1 MHVEVIIPRLHD
13 VRDADMGSL
22 LLWEKIGYLILK
34 LPGIGFVT
42 LIVGTLEGTSPGTV
56 IGSNVYLL
64 IKAILE
70 LVGGYGESFC
80 FFEES
85 NSKSKK
91 S

>member
-1 MHVEVIIPRLHD
+1 MHD

-22 LLWEKIGYLILK
+22 LLWEKIGCLILK
-34 LPGIGFVT
+34 PPGIGFVT
-42 LIVGTLEGTSPGTV
+42 LIVGTLEGTGPRTI
-56 IGSNVYLL
+56 IGSNMYLL

-80 FFEES
+80 FFAES
-85 NSKSKK
+85 DSKSKK